1 MKINKNNLGWIFACF
16 GLSICLIGSLY
27 LGLSGWFYKNT
38 VNYAT
43 EFKIGNMQILGLKDN
58 QSNALSLNFE
68 GSFICDEDFPQIV
81 NVKNVSDKDFY
92 LRGKVFINS
101 KNNVAEEIKVETT
114 TNWIYDDDS
123 RYYYFN
129 NKLIASGTIAFCSKI
144 KLDKDIRLNSN
155 KKYIITFV
163 FESLENE
170 ENVTNIWNWNVE

>member
-1 MKINKNNLGWIFACF
+1 MKINKNNLGWIFACI

-43 EFKIGNMQILGLKDN
+43 EFKIGNMQIVGLNNN
-58 QSNALSLNFE
+58 QANALSLNFE
-68 GSFICDEDFPQIV
+68 GSFICDEEFPQIV
-81 NVKNVSDKDFY
+81 NVKNISDEDFY

-101 KNNVAEEIKVETT
+101 KTNVTEEIKVETT

-123 RYYYFN
+123 GYYYFN
-129 NKLIASGTIAFCSKI
+129 DKLIASGTIAFCSKI
-144 KLDKDIRLNSN
+144 KLDKDISLNSN

-163 FESLENE
+163 FESLENKE
-170 ENVTNIWNWNVE
+170 GVTNIWNWNVE

>member
-1 MKINKNNLGWIFACF
+1 MKINKNNLGWIFACI

-43 EFKIGNMQILGLKDN
+43 EFKIGNMQIVGLNNN
-58 QSNALSLNFE
+58 QANALSLNFE
-68 GSFICDEDFPQIV
+68 GSFICDEEFPQIV
-81 NVKNVSDKDFY
+81 NVKNISDEDFY

-101 KNNVAEEIKVETT
+101 RTNVTEEIKVETT

-123 RYYYFN
+123 GYYYFN
-129 NKLIASGTIAFCSKI
+129 DKLIASGTIAFCSKI
-144 KLDKDIRLNSN
+144 KLDKDISLNSN

-163 FESLENE
+163 FESLENKE
-170 ENVTNIWNWNVE
+170 DVTNIWN